1 MSDFHVIPGAV
12 IKDILETHLSSM
24 VSRVEQ
30 VYLQHHDGQTI
41 NPDSYFLRFPQLPAD
56 RIIAL
61 PAALDGED
69 AVAGI
74 KWISSFPGNIAQHK
88 PRASAVVILNDRDNG
103 YPFACLEGAQISAVR
118 TAASAVSG
126 AYWLNRQS
134 RKAASVGFIGAGV
147 IARNIAR
154 MLAVEGWAIEQAVVH
169 DFDPASA
176 NSLTQYI
183 EQSDLCTAR
192 PGTLDEALAAD
203 LVIFATTAGEPYVKA
218 PSAFRPGQ
226 VVLNISLRD
235 IAPELLLA
243 ADNLCDDVEHCMKA
257 NTSPHLTEQ
266 LSGNRAFMNGTLAGL
281 IRGEFQL
288 DDSKPAIFS
297 PFGLGVLD
305 LALSKFIVDT
315 ALSQSRAVAI
325 DGFFGETLRWS

>member
-12 IKDILETHLSSM
+12 IKDILENHLSSM
-24 VSRVEQ
+24 VGRVEQ

-41 NPDSYFLRFPQLPAD
+41 NPDSYFLRFPQQPAD

-74 KWISSFPGNIAQHK
+74 KWISSFPGNVAQHK
-88 PRASAVVILNDRDNG
+88 PRASAVVILNDRDTG

-134 RKAASVGFIGAGV
+134 RTAASVGFIGAGV

-154 MLAVEGWAIEQAVVH
+154 MLVVEGWKIEQAVVH
-169 DFDPASA
+169 DFDVESA
-176 NSLTQYI
+176 NALTHYI

-192 PGTLDEALAAD
+192 PGTLDQALAAD

-218 PSAFRPGQ
+218 PRAFRPGQ

-243 ADNLCDDVEHCMKA
+243 ADNVCDDVEHCMKA

>member
-12 IKDILETHLSSM
+12 INDILQSHLSSM
-24 VSRVEQ
+24 VGRIEQ
-30 VYLQHHDGQTI
+30 VYLQHHAGQTI
-41 NPDSYFLRFPQLPAD
+41 NPDSYFLRFPQQPAD

-74 KWISSFPGNIAQHK
+74 KWISSFPGNVVQHK
-88 PRASAVVILNDRDNG
+88 PRASAVVILNDRATG
-103 YPFACLEGAQISAVR
+103 YPYACLEGAQISAVR

-134 RKAASVGFIGAGV
+134 RKAASVGFVGAGV

-154 MLAVEGWAIEQAVVH
+154 MLAVEGWEIQQAVVH
-169 DFDPASA
+169 DFDAASA
-176 NSLTQYI
+176 HALTQYI
-183 EQSDLCTAR
+183 EQTDLCTAR

-218 PSAFRPGQ
+218 PRAFRAGQ

-243 ADNLCDDVEHCMKA
+243 SDNVCDDVEHCMKA

-281 IRGEFQL
+281 MGGEFQL

-305 LALSKFIVDT
+305 LALSKFIVDI
-315 ALSQSRAVAI
+315 ALSQSRAMAI
-325 DGFFGETLRWS
+325 DGFFGETLRWN

>member
-12 IKDILETHLSSM
+12 INDILQSHLSSM
-24 VSRVEQ
+24 VGRIEQ
-30 VYLQHHDGQTI
+30 VYLQHHAGQTI
-41 NPDSYFLRFPQLPAD
+41 NPDSYFLRFPQQPAD

-74 KWISSFPGNIAQHK
+74 KWISSFPGNVAQHK
-88 PRASAVVILNDRDNG
+88 PRASAVVILNDRTTG
-103 YPFACLEGAQISAVR
+103 YPYACLEGAQISAVR

-134 RKAASVGFIGAGV
+134 RKAASVGFVGAGV

-154 MLAVEGWAIEQAVVH
+154 MLAVEGWEIQQAVVH
-169 DFDPASA
+169 DFDAASA
-176 NSLTQYI
+176 NALTQYI
-183 EQSDLCTAR
+183 EQTDLCTAR

-218 PSAFRPGQ
+218 PRAFRAGQ

-235 IAPELLLA
+235 IAPELLLV
-243 ADNLCDDVEHCMKA
+243 ADNVCDDVEHCMKA

-281 IRGEFQL
+281 MGGEFQL

-305 LALSKFIVDT
+305 LALSKFIVDI
-315 ALSQSRAVAI
+315 ALSQSRAMAI
-325 DGFFGETLRWS
+325 DGFFGETLRWN

>member
-12 IKDILETHLSSM
+12 IKDILDAHLHSM
-24 VSRVEQ
+24 VARVEK

-41 NPDSYFLRFPQLPAD
+41 NPDSYFLRFPQQPAD

-61 PAALDGED
+61 PAALDGEQ

-74 KWISSFPGNIAQHK
+74 KWISSFPGNIAQQK
-88 PRASAVVILNDRDNG
+88 PRASAVVILNHRDTG
-103 YPFACLEGAQISAVR
+103 YPYACLEGAQISAVR

-154 MLAVEGWAIEQAVVH
+154 MLAVEGWEVDHAVVH
-169 DFDPASA
+169 DFDSASA
-176 NSLTQYI
+176 NKLTQYI

-203 LVIFATTAGEPYVKA
+203 LVVFATTAGEPYVKPPTTLHA
-218 PSAFRPGQ
+218 RQ

-235 IAPELLLA
+235 IAPQLLLG
-243 ADNLCDDVEHCMKA
+243 ADNVCDDVEHCMKA
-257 NTSPHLTEQ
+257 NTSPHLAEQ

-281 IRGEFQL
+281 MRGEFQL
-288 DDSKPAIFS
+288 DDSKAAIFS

-315 ALSQSRAVAI
+315 ALSESRAVAI
-325 DGFFGETLRWS
+325 DSFFGETLRWS

>member
-12 IKDILETHLSSM
+12 INDILHAHIHSM
-24 VSRVEQ
+24 VARVEQ
-30 VYLQHHDGQTI
+30 VYLQHHEGRTI
-41 NPDSYFLRFPQLPAD
+41 NPDSYFLRFPQQPAD

-61 PAALDGED
+61 PAALDGEN

-74 KWISSFPGNIAQHK
+74 KWISSFPGNVAQQK
-88 PRASAVVILNDRDNG
+88 PRASAVVILNDRETG
-103 YPFACLEGAQISAVR
+103 YPYACLEGAQISAVR

-134 RKAASVGFIGAGV
+134 RKATSVGFIGAGV

-154 MLAVEGWAIEQAVVH
+154 MLAVEGWDIGHAVVH
-169 DFDPASA
+169 DFDAQSA
-176 NSLTQYI
+176 NALTHYV
-183 EQSDLCTAR
+183 EHTDLCTAR

-203 LVIFATTAGEPYVKA
+203 LVILATTAGEPYVK
-218 PSAFRPGQ
+218 PPKAFHAGQ

-235 IAPELLLA
+235 IAPQLLLA
-243 ADNLCDDVEHCMKA
+243 ADNVCDDVEHCMKA

-266 LSGNRAFMNGTLAGL
+266 LSGSRSFMNGTLAGL
-281 IRGEFQL
+281 MRGEFQL
-288 DDSKPAIFS
+288 DPTKPAIFS

-305 LALSKFIVDT
+305 LALGKFIVDI
-315 ALSQSRAVAI
+315 ALAESRAVTI
-325 DGFFGETLRWS
+325 DSFFGETARWN

>member
-12 IKDILETHLSSM
+12 IKDILDTHLSSM
-24 VSRVEQ
+24 VGRVEQ
-30 VYLQHHDGQTI
+30 VYLNHHDGQTI
-41 NPDSYFLRFPQLPAD
+41 NPDSYFLRFPQQPAD

-61 PAALDGED
+61 PAALDGKD

-74 KWISSFPGNIAQHK
+74 KWISSFPGNVAQQK
-88 PRASAVVILNDRDNG
+88 PRASAVVILNHRDTG
-103 YPFACLEGAQISAVR
+103 YPYACLEGAQISAVR

-134 RKAASVGFIGAGV
+134 RRAASVGFIGAGV

-154 MLAVEGWAIEQAVVH
+154 MLAVEGWEIDQALVH
-169 DFDPASA
+169 DFDAASA
-176 NSLTQYI
+176 NALTQYI
-183 EQSDLCTAR
+183 EHADLCTAR
-192 PGTLDEALAAD
+192 AGTLDEALAAD
-203 LVIFATTAGEPYVKA
+203 LVIFATTAGEPYVN
-218 PSAFRPGQ
+218 PPRTFSAGQ

-235 IAPELLLA
+235 IAPQLLLG
-243 ADNLCDDVEHCMKA
+243 ADNVCDDVEHCLKA

-266 LSGNRAFMNGTLAGL
+266 LTGNRSFMNGTLAGL

-305 LALSKFIVDT
+305 LALSKFIVDI
-315 ALSQSRAVAI
+315 ALSESRAVAI
-325 DGFFGETLRWS
+325 DSFFGETLRWS

>member
-12 IKDILETHLSSM
+12 INDILHTHLHSM
-24 VSRVEQ
+24 VGRVE
-30 VYLQHHDGQTI
+30 VAYLQHHAGQTI
-41 NPDSYFLRFPQLPAD
+41 NPDSYFLRFPDQPAN

-61 PAALDGED
+61 PAAIDGKD

-74 KWISSFPGNIAQHK
+74 KWISSFPGNVAQQK
-88 PRASAVVILNDRDNG
+88 PRASAVVILNDRETG
-103 YPFACLEGAQISAVR
+103 YPYACLEGAQISAVR

-126 AYWLNRQS
+126 AFWLNRQS

-147 IARNIAR
+147 IARNIAQ
-154 MLAVEGWAIEQAVVH
+154 MLAVEGWQIGGAVVH
-169 DFDPASA
+169 DFDAASA
-176 NSLTQYI
+176 GALTAFV
-183 EQSDLCTAR
+183 EQTDLCTAR

-203 LVIFATTAGEPYVKA
+203 LVIFATTAGEPYVK
-218 PSAFRPGQ
+218 PPMSFRAGQ

-235 IAPELLLA
+235 IAPQLLLE

-266 LSGNRAFMNGTLAGL
+266 LSGNRSFMNGTLAGL
-281 IRGEFQL
+281 IRGEVQL
-288 DDSKPAIFS
+288 DDRKPAIFS

-315 ALSQSRAVAI
+315 ALADGTAVAI
-325 DGFFGETLRWS
+325 DSFFGETLRWS